1 MTSQNLNLL
10 TPSNL
15 TTEWKSYELIGS
27 SRRDVSRCTVD
38 RKTHESHLEFQKY
51 CTKSKK
57 SCYANFPFKKK
68 SSPLCFANIP
78 ANQLP
83 PGEPRRVSLCAAVGR
98 NPRVSEEPESAQ
110 RDARSRDLERCGP
123 KIPPLTRPRK
133 QLA

>member
-57 SCYANFPFKKK
+57 SCYANFPLKKK
-68 SSPLCFANIP
+68 ILSLVFRKHSSKP
-78 ANQLP
+78 AS
-83 PGEPRRVSLCAAVGR
+83 PRRAKEGIAVCSGGQE
-98 NPRVSEEPESAQ
+98 PSSE
-110 RDARSRDLERCGP
+110 
-123 KIPPLTRPRK
+123 
-133 QLA
+133 